1 MRRDDAATENCRL
14 QCRPIMSMK
23 QKCLQQFRKQNR
35 DIDMSVMCGGSE
47 FQMAGPA

>member
-1 MRRDDAATENCRL
+1 MTQLPKTVDYSVDL
-14 QCRPIMSMK
+14 MSMK
-23 QKCLQQFRKQNR
+23 QKCLQQFQNS